1 MIFGNPIETS
11 RLILRPESI
20 ADFPRFYSM
29 TIDPEVMKY
38 IGDGTVFHWT
48 EDVAFEKYQERIS
61 NRENQDPGNL
71 AVYRKDI
78 NQYIGWCSIGES
90 RFLGKMELSYR
101 FCRDSWSNGY
111 ATEAARA
118 ILIQTFDMTCIRQIF
133 SCTHPENSAS
143 IAILKKLGFVLSYHI
158 LSRPI
163 NREMPV
169 FLVTRET
176 VTP

>member
-1 MIFGNPIETS
+1 MIFKNPIETS
-11 RLILRPESI
+11 RLILKPESI
-20 ADFPRFYSM
+20 ADFPRFYAM

-48 EDVAFEKYQERIS
+48 EEVALEKYQERIA
-61 NRENQDPGNL
+61 NRENQDPWNL
-71 AVYRKDI
+71 AVYRKDV

-101 FCRDSWSNGY
+101 FCRDSWSKGY
-111 ATEAARA
+111 ATEAAHA
-118 ILIQTFDMTCIRQIF
+118 ILIQTFDLTDIGQIF

-143 IAILKKLGFVLSYHI
+143 MAILKKLGFVLSYHI

-176 VTP
+176 VRA